1 MAVATNHQVPL
12 LDVAR
17 RHDGRS
23 FAFQD
28 TLLASADSLGRVVL
42 WRRTH
47 FFFFF
52 FFFFFAGCR
61 RSLLLQHNHAAQ
73 DGFLTLA

>member
-42 WRRTH
+42 WRRTL
-47 FFFFF
+47 FFFFL
-52 FFFFFAGCR
+52 AGCR